1 MTSLL
6 DTLAPV
12 LAEGATPR
20 VLTELATRLAAALGG
35 SVDVWLA
42 DYRQVMLRSALRG
55 DTAAVDDSR
64 VGRCFASQSVLAG
77 DAGVCVP
84 ITSRGD
90 RVGVLEVR
98 CPVPDTAELQT
109 VASLLAQLLRAL
121 NGVTSSY
128 ERDRRRRPMTVA
140 AELQWALLPG
150 QAYADEAL
158 SVAGMLEPAYSI
170 AGDAYD
176 WAREDDTFCLA
187 VLDGTGRGVPAALA
201 TTLALSALRN
211 ARLAAVSLADQA
223 ALTDQAIY
231 AHYGGQFY
239 TSALLFEFDVRDGV
253 ARVIDAGSP
262 MLLRQRAG
270 RVELIE
276 LEAQLPLGML
286 EESLYVEQAAEI
298 APGDRLLIVSD
309 GVHAAVGADGRTFG
323 PEYIEQLL
331 RDSRLLSAAETARHI
346 TRELGSLHGED
357 GPEDDAVVVCLDWR
371 PL

>member
-6 DTLAPV
+6 DTLAPI
-12 LAEGATPR
+12 LAGSPAPR
-20 VLTELATRLAAALGG
+20 VLTELSARLAATVGG
-35 SVDVWLA
+35 RVDVWLA
-42 DYRQVMLRSALRG
+42 DYRQAMLRSALRG
-55 DTAAVDDSR
+55 DTAAMDDSR
-64 VGRCFASQSVLAG
+64 VGRCFASQSVLTS
-77 DAGVCVP
+77 DTGVCVP

-98 CPVPDTAELQT
+98 CQVPDTTDLQT
-109 VASLLAQLLRAL
+109 VASLLAQLLRTL
-121 NGVTSSY
+121 NGSSY

-201 TTLALSALRN
+201 STLALSALRN
-211 ARLAAVSLADQA
+211 ARLAGASLADQA
-223 ALTDQAIY
+223 ALTDQALY

-239 TSALLFEFDVRDGV
+239 TSALLFEFDVREGV

-270 RVELIE
+270 RVDLIE

-286 EESLYVEQAAEI
+286 EESLYVEQTADV
-298 APGDRLLIVSD
+298 APGDRLLVVSD
-309 GVHAAVGADGRTFG
+309 GVHTAVGADGLTFG
-323 PEYIEQLL
+323 SERIEQLL
-331 RDSRLLSAAETARHI
+331 RDSRLLSAAETSRHI
-346 TRELGSLHGED
+346 IRELASLHGED